1 MARPA
6 RMAHQLPATVLVAAL
21 VAVSVAACGG
31 GAKTA
36 SLTTNGGGAGSSG
49 GAASNVAHF
58 CRDYK
63 EAAFRFSLAAGDVT
77 DPDFAKFMTALTQAK
92 AEAPSAV
99 KGDATTML
107 DLAKSALSG
116 KTVDLT
122 TPSSRVS
129 AWADTNCAGDTSD
142 TSGLGDTSGL
152 ASSSPSPEASSSVTP
167 EASSSVATA
176 GSASAEFCSDAST
189 VTYAIAGL
197 ADQTDGATSDWQ
209 AADTSV
215 QRLAGE
221 APATV
226 LQGPWTTQGG
236 LDSASVQLIVSALA
250 ADVDYIA
257 NNGQGGNSA
266 SVRVVQDNTNVQTAA
281 QRVC

>member
-1 MARPA
+1 MTA
-6 RMAHQLPATVLVAAL
+6 ATRTVV
-21 VAVSVAACGG
+21 VAVFAAATVAACGG
-31 GAKTA
+31 GAAKTA
-36 SLTTNGGGAGSSG
+36 SVTTNAGGDGSSG
-49 GAASNVAHF
+49 GGAASVAHF

-107 DLAKSALSG
+107 NLAKSALSG
-116 KTVDLT
+116 NTVDLT
-122 TPSSRVS
+122 TPSARVS
-129 AWADTNCAGDTSD
+129 AWADTNCSGDTSD
-142 TSGLGDTSGL
+142 TSGLGDSSGL
-152 ASSSPSPEASSSVTP
+152 GDASPSPDTSTSATP
-167 EASSSVATA
+167 DASSSVAAA

-197 ADQTDGATSDWQ
+197 ADQTDGATTDWQ

-215 QRLAGE
+215 QKLAGE

-236 LDSASVQLIVSALA
+236 LDSASVQLIV
-250 ADVDYIA
+250 
-257 NNGQGGNSA
+257 
-266 SVRVVQDNTNVQTAA
+266 
-281 QRVC
+281 

>member
-1 MARPA
+1 MARRV
-6 RMAHQLPATVLVAAL
+6 RMAHRLPATVLVAAV
-21 VAVSVAACGG
+21 VAVTVAACGG

-36 SLTTNGGGAGSSG
+36 SVTTNGGGG
-49 GAASNVAHF
+49 GAAASVAHF

-142 TSGLGDTSGL
+142 TSGL

-167 EASSSVATA
+167 EASSSVAAA
-176 GSASAEFCSDAST
+176 GSASAEVCSDAST
-189 VTYAIAGL
+189 VTY
-197 ADQTDGATSDWQ
+197 
-209 AADTSV
+209 
-215 QRLAGE
+215 
-221 APATV
+221 
-226 LQGPWTTQGG
+226 
-236 LDSASVQLIVSALA
+236 
-250 ADVDYIA
+250 
-257 NNGQGGNSA
+257 
-266 SVRVVQDNTNVQTAA
+266 
-281 QRVC
+281 